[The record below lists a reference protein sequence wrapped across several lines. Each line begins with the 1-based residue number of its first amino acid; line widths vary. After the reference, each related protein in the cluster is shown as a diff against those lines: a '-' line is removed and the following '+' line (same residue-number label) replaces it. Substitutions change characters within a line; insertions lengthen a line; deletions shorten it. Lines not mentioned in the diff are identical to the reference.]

1 MAQQAGVPDRAQ
13 LLLGW
18 RTRPVPHEH
27 LRRGAAL
34 VLTLKQPT
42 ATNKHADG
50 EFAEVLAALAEHG
63 FAGPRIAWLWANGRH
78 ERTLGA
84 TYEPGAGAS

>member
-1 MAQQAGVPDRAQ
+1 M
-13 LLLGW
+13 
-18 RTRPVPHEH
+18 
-27 LRRGAAL
+27 
-34 VLTLKQPT
+34 LTLKQPT

-84 TYEPGAGAS
+84 TYDPGAGAS

>member
-1 MAQQAGVPDRAQ
+1 MSSSPPDPLRRRTRRPRAQ
-13 LLLGW
+13 
-18 RTRPVPHEH
+18 RE
-27 LRRGAAL
+27 
-34 VLTLKQPT
+34 
-42 ATNKHADG
+42 
-50 EFAEVLAALAEHG
+50 AEILAAARSVFAEHG